1 MNVAIRPTRTNILGV
16 RALYLRKQGKTWREI
31 AQILGAARRDVYQYA
46 SRLAK
51 RLDATVEGPRQ
62 HTGPA
67 PTHPLSV
74 LIHACGFTVSELAR
88 KIGHSREM
96 LNHWI
101 IGKLRPSADRV
112 QTMARVL
119 GVSEQEIVAA
129 LPRLE
134 KTPPTVFGADLAT
147 RNAQIFALWQEGK
160 PYAEIAQRFGL
171 CEDYIGPIAKAH
183 GRTLGMSEAAL
194 TRKRGGPVKTDD
206 ARAYALREEGLPW
219 HEIGAEFNVSGPGA
233 CYAAKRY
240 AHKNAL
246 PWPPE

>member
-1 MNVAIRPTRTNILGV
+1 MNAAIRPTRTNILGV
-16 RALYLRKQGKTWREI
+16 RALYLRKQGKKWTEI
-31 AQILGAARRDVYQYA
+31 AQTLGASRRDVYQYA
-46 SRLAK
+46 YRLAK
-51 RLDATVEGPRQ
+51 RLDASTEGPRQ

-74 LIHACGFTVSELAR
+74 LIHARGFTVSGFAR
-88 KIGHSREM
+88 TIGHSREL
-96 LNHWI
+96 LNQWI
-101 IGKLRPSADRV
+101 IGNLRPSADRV

-119 GVSEQEIVAA
+119 GVPEQEVLAA

-134 KTPPTVFGADLAT
+134 KTPPTVFGPDLSE

-160 PYAEIAQRFGL
+160 PYAEIAQKFGL

-183 GRTLGMSEAAL
+183 GRTLGMSEADL
-194 TRKRGGPVKTDD
+194 TRKRGKPTKFDE

-219 HEIGAEFNVSGPGA
+219 HEIGAKWGGSGPGA
-233 CYAAKRY
+233 GYAAKRY